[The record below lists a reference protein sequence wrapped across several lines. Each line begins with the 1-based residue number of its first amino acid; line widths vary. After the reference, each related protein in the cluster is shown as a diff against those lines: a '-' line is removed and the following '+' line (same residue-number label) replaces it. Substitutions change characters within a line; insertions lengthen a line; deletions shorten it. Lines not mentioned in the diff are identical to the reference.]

1 LLLIGG
7 AIGSLGFYDLGTFL
21 PGRSSLKHTY
31 ILTRVG
37 LRNGLGDYFKDP
49 LYKPII
55 SEFARWD
62 ISSESML
69 ATKFSWEESTY
80 EYVHSSNIISQNDW
94 IMDSYSLVIINTNN
108 NKVREIAKLGT
119 TVETGGVH
127 DCRFAPST
135 NKAVCLQR
143 KDIIIFDA
151 ETNKE
156 VLRYTFKGGH
166 IGSNF
171 DKMEWMSENE
181 IALYRHQ
188 LKTSD
193 YNKNILK
200 LNINT
205 GEVTEICHTD
215 FISKTFS
222 SAVLDKKYSAD
233 EVACSDLPEFE
244 ALFGSKE
251 WPVRHLLSSAGPA
264 EDRFYFYKNYREA
277 PWPYGKSWI
286 EGYDRETGNK
296 FYVATV
302 DSIFKSIFGDSFIV
316 DWFGWSWF

>member
-1 LLLIGG
+1 
-7 AIGSLGFYDLGTFL
+7 
-21 PGRSSLKHTY
+21 
-31 ILTRVG
+31 
-37 LRNGLGDYFKDP
+37 
-49 LYKPII
+49 
-55 SEFARWD
+55 
-62 ISSESML
+62 ML

-143 KDIIIFDA
+143 KDIIIFDIA
-151 ETNKE
+151 TNIE
-156 VLRYTFKGGH
+156 VLRYTFKGG
-166 IGSNF
+166 SPEANF
-171 DKMEWMSENE
+171 DKMEWISDDE
-181 IALYRHQ
+181 IAFYLR
-188 LKTSD
+188 LITASD
-193 YNKNILK
+193 YDKNILS

-205 GEVTEICHTD
+205 GKITEVCHTD
-215 FISKTFS
+215 FMSKTFS
-222 SAVLDKKYSAD
+222 NAVLDNKYSVD
-233 EVACSDLPEFE
+233 DIACSDLPEFE

-251 WPVRHLLSSAGPA
+251 WPVKHLLPSAGPA
-264 EDRFYFYKNYREA
+264 EDRFYFYKNYSEV

-286 EGYDRETGNK
+286 EGYDKETGNK

-302 DSIFKSIFGDSFIV
+302 DSILKSIFGDSFIV
-316 DWFGWSWF
+316 DWFGWSWI